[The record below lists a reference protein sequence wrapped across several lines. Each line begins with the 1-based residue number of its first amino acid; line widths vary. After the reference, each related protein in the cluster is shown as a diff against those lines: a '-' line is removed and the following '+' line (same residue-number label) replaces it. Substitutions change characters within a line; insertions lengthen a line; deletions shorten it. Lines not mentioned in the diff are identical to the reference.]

1 MDKRTIAINTPYE
14 RPDAYGALSVPIYNN
29 VAFEFADAAE
39 MADAFCN
46 RINAPDYSRVENPT
60 VTNLELRVRSLT
72 NANSVAAFN
81 SGMAAISNTL
91 LATLKQGSEIVTSNH
106 LFGNT
111 LTLVSTTLARFGVKA
126 RLTDLTDLHEVEQTL
141 NDKTACV
148 FLEAVTNPQLEI
160 ADVEAISRLAHAK
173 GIPVIID
180 STAIPFTHNRLHE
193 LGVDIEVLSST
204 KYLSGGGTS
213 LGGLVIDYGTFP
225 EIMKRIK
232 TELLFNF
239 GAYMTPQTAYMQT
252 LGLETLHVR
261 YEHQSANAL
270 HIAKELRKVKG
281 IKQVNY
287 IGLPDNPFY
296 SLATKQFGG
305 DAYGAMLTIDL
316 GSKQECFNTLNRLK
330 LIHRATNLFDN
341 RTLAIHPASTIFG
354 MFSEEKL
361 KEIDVKQTTIR
372 LSIGLEDPTDIIN
385 DIKQALE

>member
-1 MDKRTIAINTPYE
+1 MDKKTIAINTPFD

-29 VAFEFADAAE
+29 VAFEFADATE

-46 RINAPDYSRVENPT
+46 RIDAPDYSRVENPT
-60 VTNLELRVRSLT
+60 VTNLELRVRNLT

-91 LATLKQGSEIVTSNH
+91 LATLKHGSEIVTSSH

-111 LTLVSTTLARFGVKA
+111 LALVCSSLARFGVKA
-126 RLTDLTDLHEVEQTL
+126 RLTDLTNLQKVEQAI

-148 FLEAVTNPQLEI
+148 FLEAVTNPQLEV
-160 ADVEAISRLAHAK
+160 ADVEAICNLAHAK

-180 STAIPFTHNRLHE
+180 STVIPFTHHRLSE
-193 LGVDIEVLSST
+193 LGIDIEVLSST

-239 GAYMTPQTAYMQT
+239 GAYMTPQAAYMQT

-261 YEHQSANAL
+261 YERQSANAL
-270 HIAKELRKVKG
+270 EIAKGLRELNE
-281 IKQVNY
+281 IEQVNY

-296 SLATKQFGG
+296 SIARKQFGEN
-305 DAYGAMLTIDL
+305 AFGAMLTIDL
-316 GSKQECFNTLNRLK
+316 GSKEECFNTLNRLK

-354 MFSEEKL
+354 LFNEALL
-361 KEIDVKQTTIR
+361 KKMDVRQTTIR
-372 LSIGLEDPTDIIN
+372 LSVGLEEPTDIIN
-385 DIKQALE
+385 DIKQALA